1 MKRNKLLKKFMVI
14 SIILAVCI
22 SMVACSS
29 GQQSAKQQNQSAQPK
44 EQGQKKILIAFSQGT
59 MNHPFRIAMVERN
72 KEYAEKNYP
81 DVEFIATDGQNTS
94 SKQVADVEDLIAK
107 KPNVLIVSPLTEAAL
122 TPPVQKAMDMG
133 IPVVTLDRKV
143 NTKVT
148 CHIGAKNYP
157 MGVKAAEFIAK
168 ALNGKGNII
177 EIQGTAGASATVER
191 DKGFRDTIAKYP
203 DMKIIADQYCDYVR
217 EPAMKFMEDMLQ
229 RFPKGQIQAIYSHN
243 DAMAMAAI
251 EAIKAAGRMDE
262 IKVITGMDGENLAF
276 DSIKKGEL
284 TATIIYPYCAP
295 EGVQYAYK
303 IAKGEK
309 VPEEVVLEGDLVTK
323 ENVDKYIGKGI

>member
-1 MKRNKLLKKFMVI
+1 MLGKKTRQMVM
-14 SIILAVCI
+14 AVALTCI
-22 SMVACSS
+22 VAVAVAGCSS
-29 GQQSAKQQNQSAQPK
+29 GKSSSPGAPSGSQ
-44 EQGQKKILIAFSQGT
+44 EKILIGFSQAT
-59 MNHPFRIAMVERN
+59 MNHPFRIAMVEGNRN
-72 KEYAEKNYP
+72 YAKENYP
-81 DVEFIATDGQNTS
+81 DVDFVATDGQNTS

-107 KPNVLIVSPLTEAAL
+107 KPKVLIVSPLTEEAL
-122 TPPVQKAMDMG
+122 TPAVKKAMDMG

-157 MGVKAAEFIAK
+157 MGVLAGEFIAK

-191 DKGFRDTIAKYP
+191 DKGFRDTIKKYP
-203 DMKIIADQYCDYVR
+203 GMKIIAEQYCDYVR

-229 RFPKGQIQAIYSHN
+229 RFPKGQIQAVYSHN
-243 DAMAMAAI
+243 DAMALAAI
-251 EAIKAAGRMDE
+251 EAIKAAGRLDE

-284 TATIIYPYCAP
+284 TATITYPYCAP
-295 EGVQYAYK
+295 EGIIYAYK

-309 VPEEVVLEGDLVTK
+309 VPEEVVLEGKLVTK
-323 ENVDKYIGKGI
+323 DNVDQFIGKGI